1 MGQALRSNDRIEVEG
16 VCSEGDG
23 DEWYSSTG
31 QDQRLWVS
39 SGSQLNSEEVL
50 PGSAVAGA
58 FCPLPKG
65 LLGGEV
71 GFVTAPNTGH
81 EK

>member
-1 MGQALRSNDRIEVEG
+1 MSEAREMGTNGTAAQVRING
-16 VCSEGDG
+16 F
-23 DEWYSSTG
+23 
-31 QDQRLWVS
+31 WVS

-65 LLGGEV
+65 LLGGEI
-71 GFVTAPNTGH
+71 GFVTATNTGH